1 MAWAYESVRAAH
13 PETLRSLDYVAV
25 FSPPLRGFV
34 IAPHSSLPW
43 GSWHEAARAAL
54 GEVPPEK
61 TLLCGY
67 ALYALA
73 GCGLL
78 ISIWTVRQRI
88 YLAAGVIAGVL
99 FLLGTNGPLFR
110 LLYQYLPGFDG
121 SRTPG
126 RLIVWPTLL
135 LGILA
140 AGFVTAL
147 AQRVRAA
154 TIPELRSV
162 AVRLVTVP
170 LLLGVLIEGLPKMD
184 HIQVPAPPAATAA
197 GPAPLMVLPSDE
209 RTDLNVMLWS
219 TNGFPEMV
227 NGASSVVTPARQELR
242 DLMRSFPSGP
252 SVARL
257 RTLGIRSVVVVRDR
271 IVGTPY
277 ESALYAPI
285 DGLGITKQ
293 SIGPDLLYTIS

>member
-1 MAWAYESVRAAH
+1 
-13 PETLRSLDYVAV
+13 
-25 FSPPLRGFV
+25 
-34 IAPHSSLPW
+34 
-43 GSWHEAARAAL
+43 
-54 GEVPPEK
+54 
-61 TLLCGY
+61 
-67 ALYALA
+67 
-73 GCGLL
+73 L
-78 ISIWTVRQRI
+78 I
-88 YLAAGVIAGVL
+88 
-99 FLLGTNGPLFR
+99 
-110 LLYQYLPGFDG
+110 
-121 SRTPG
+121 
-126 RLIVWPTLL
+126 
-135 LGILA
+135 
-140 AGFVTAL
+140 
-147 AQRVRAA
+147 
-154 TIPELRSV
+154 
-162 AVRLVTVP
+162 
-170 LLLGVLIEGLPKMD
+170 
-184 HIQVPAPPAATAA
+184 
-197 GPAPLMVLPSDE
+197 VLPSDE